1 MPIYIHEPDENL
13 ESLNE
18 VKITSS
24 GELSIYVEGEGR
36 EGHGWSND
44 PYFKVFHGPDK
55 MKSTYVSR
63 IYFSRAEYVKDH
75 RGTHGIPKIL
85 NSKQVK
91 KLVKMITPE
100 IWERM
105 NDKIAEVLM
114 GNTKTPPR
122 YDMPDYMELIG
133 KDM

>member
-1 MPIYIHEPDENL
+1 MIYKVFNENDENL

-18 VKITSS
+18 VKIVSS

-36 EGHGWSND
+36 VNHGWIND

-55 MKSTYVSR
+55 KKSTYVSR

-75 RGTHGIPKIL
+75 RGTHGIPKVL

-100 IWERM
+100 VWEEM
-105 NDKIAEVLM
+105 NNKMAEVV
-114 GNTKTPPR
+114 GVKNPPR
-122 YDMPDYMELIG
+122 YAMPDYMELIG